1 MTIERYPLGRT
12 PRGKL
17 VHECCIECYRFL
29 DPKIYERLKK
39 HAWLYVERGE
49 DSYEEWDGALDGF
62 KPAFVPS
69 LPAKWGEYSR
79 WWVKDG
85 IFVYDGEL
93 GAAYIRLSRI
103 VISERYEVKE
113 VAIEK
118 PEEFKDYKRGGH
130 LIDRE
135 LPVVRHKDRYLRV
148 GYSIAWHRVLGLL
161 DDGRWVLIGDGLYE
175 AEFVPTAKNPLEDF
189 GEVGYVKVLG
199 PYAGSLDDVQSPC
212 GAPRLVACT
221 EEGRAVVGALL
232 DYVRG
237 VLARRGVASVDLFVP
252 PFWICRRPFVIPE
265 LVELDIP
272 NEVVAGWPLTNPC
285 PSVLR
290 FAAGDPLGLIT
301 PSTCHFCWD

>member
-1 MTIERYPLGRT
+1 M
-12 PRGKL
+12 
-17 VHECCIECYRFL
+17 
-29 DPKIYERLKK
+29 
-39 HAWLYVERGE
+39 
-49 DSYEEWDGALDGF
+49 
-62 KPAFVPS
+62 
-69 LPAKWGEYSR
+69 GEYSR

-232 DYVRG
+232 DYVR
-237 VLARRGVASVDLFVP
+237 VLARRGLPLWISSSL
-252 PFWICRRPFVIPE
+252 PF
-265 LVELDIP
+265 
-272 NEVVAGWPLTNPC
+272 G
-285 PSVLR
+285 S
-290 FAAGDPLGLIT
+290 AGDPLSSQSSWSWTSPTRWWRGGL
-301 PSTCHFCWD
+301 

>member
-1 MTIERYPLGRT
+1 M
-12 PRGKL
+12 
-17 VHECCIECYRFL
+17 
-29 DPKIYERLKK
+29 
-39 HAWLYVERGE
+39 
-49 DSYEEWDGALDGF
+49 
-62 KPAFVPS
+62 
-69 LPAKWGEYSR
+69 GEYSR

-237 VLARRGVASVDLFVP
+237 CWPGGGCLCGSLRPSLLDLPATLCHPRARGVGHPQRGGGGVAFDKSLSFS
-252 PFWICRRPFVIPE
+252 FEICRGR
-265 LVELDIP
+265 
-272 NEVVAGWPLTNPC
+272 
-285 PSVLR
+285 
-290 FAAGDPLGLIT
+290 PLGVNNAFHMPLLLGLRAY
-301 PSTCHFCWD
+301 PGGLGHFPAASL